1 MRSAISPNLALIN
14 PKSQSRLPNAVRSFE
29 YFDDASRIFFA
40 PPTQYA
46 PNVKRPAFN
55 VLNATTWPR
64 PGSCNK
70 FSFRTGQFSK
80 NIGVVELPLMPIFFS
95 SAPEENPGVPRST
108 MKQENF
114 SPSIFAHTT

>member
-1 MRSAISPNLALIN
+1 MRIAISPNLALIN
-14 PKSQSRLPNAVRSFE
+14 PKSQSLLPNAVRSFE

-55 VLNATTWPR
+55 VLKATTCPR
-64 PGSCNK
+64 PASCRR
-70 FSFRTGQFSK
+70 FSLGTGEFSK

-95 SAPEENPGVPRST
+95 SAPDENPGVPRST

-114 SPSIFAHTT
+114 SPSIYANTT